1 MKKSFLIWYL
11 IQDLTSTSELSDTE
25 YMITGASDIKKIS
38 MADFILQIK
47 TKLGYGD
54 ITQEDIDKIC
64 IVAGK

>member
-11 IQDLTSTSELSDTE
+11 ISTSELSDTE